1 MVCRL
6 KRTLNGLKQSPH
18 AWFRRFTKVMIK
30 VGYRQSQGN
39 HILFIRHLK
48 TGKVTKLL
56 VYVDDI
62 IVTGDDSEE
71 MQNLKKCL
79 LKEFD
84 IKELGNLKYFWESKW
99 HTQNKESLF
108 PNKNMYLIF

>member
-1 MVCRL
+1 M
-6 KRTLNGLKQSPH
+6 
-18 AWFRRFTKVMIK
+18 
-30 VGYRQSQGN
+30 
-39 HILFIRHLK
+39 FIRHLK

-84 IKELGNLKYFWESKW
+84 IKELGKLKYFLGIELAHSK
-99 HTQNKESLF
+99 QGIFISQQRYVFDLPKEVGKLGCKPVATPIEYNHRLCNAPEDF
-108 PNKNMYLIF
+108 VVDKGLY